1 MTVHGSP
8 TKYVKLNVG
17 GSLHYT
23 TIGTLTKQDSML
35 RAMFSGRLEVL
46 TDTEGWILIDRC
58 GKHFSLI
65 LNFLRDGTVPLPQNE
80 VELQE
85 ILIEA
90 KYYLIEQLVEQC
102 EKALEKKKEEH
113 DPICRVPLITSSKE
127 ERQLVTG
134 KKPVVK
140 LSYNRSNNKYSYT
153 GQSDDNLLKNIEL
166 FDKLSLRFNGRILF
180 IKDLIGNSEICCWTF
195 YGNGKKLAEVCCTSI
210 VYATEKPQTKVEFP
224 DSRIY
229 EESLNVLLYEHR
241 GNGNFPDAELLSATR
256 RAVGPRVIP
265 ENDDDSSRK
274 QDKNR

>member
-1 MTVHGSP
+1 MMA
-8 TKYVKLNVG
+8 
-17 GSLHYT
+17 SLVF
-23 TIGTLTKQDSML
+23 I
-35 RAMFSGRLEVL
+35 
-46 TDTEGWILIDRC
+46 
-58 GKHFSLI
+58 
-65 LNFLRDGTVPLPQNE
+65 FLCF
-80 VELQE
+80 
-85 ILIEA
+85 I
-90 KYYLIEQLVEQC
+90 
-102 EKALEKKKEEH
+102 
-113 DPICRVPLITSSKE
+113 
-127 ERQLVTG
+127 
-134 KKPVVK
+134 VVIN
-140 LSYNRSNNKYSYT
+140 S
-153 GQSDDNLLKNIEL
+153 QSDDNLLKNIEL